1 MQGGPLPDN
10 GIFQRPQSRVAR
22 IFSQHCGQLC
32 DWTDPQVDEERE
44 IARREGMKKR
54 SIRMKVVSRF
64 VGVMMIATAIAAPA
78 AAQWLHFPTAG
89 VPRLPD
95 GSPDLKAAA
104 PRTADG
110 KPDFSGIWEP
120 EKNRPCPP
128 EGCAD
133 MQVPLEFLNIGMSLK
148 DGPPYQSWAAEIRKS
163 RAEQNG
169 KDDPVSRC
177 LPGGIVKL
185 HTTPL
190 LRKIIQLPGLLVM
203 LHEMD
208 ATYRQIFTDG
218 RSLPAIDMPYWKGY
232 STGKWEGD
240 TLVVQTTGFPDGIWL
255 DRNGSRLTD
264 AARITERF
272 RRVNFGRME
281 IEITIDDPKAYT
293 HPWTIKLNHN
303 IVLDTE
309 LIDYICVENEK
320 DAGKLIGK

>member
-1 MQGGPLPDN
+1 
-10 GIFQRPQSRVAR
+10 
-22 IFSQHCGQLC
+22 
-32 DWTDPQVDEERE
+32 
-44 IARREGMKKR
+44 
-54 SIRMKVVSRF
+54 MKVICKF
-64 VGVMMIATAIAAPA
+64 VTLVAILSTVLSAHLH
-78 AAQWLHFPTAG
+78 AQWLAYPTAG

-95 GSPDLKAAA
+95 GSPNLQAPA
-104 PRTADG
+104 PRTPDG

-133 MQVPLEFLNIGMSLK
+133 MQVPLEFVNIGTSLK
-148 DGPPYQSWAAEIRKS
+148 DGPPYQPWAAEIRKT

-190 LRKIIQLPGLLVM
+190 LRKIVQLPGLLIT
-203 LHEMD
+203 LNEMD

-218 RSLPAIDMPYWKGY
+218 RSLPRIDMPYWKGY
-232 STGKWEGD
+232 SSGKWEGD
-240 TLVVQTTGFPDGIWL
+240 TLVVQTTGFPDGVWL
-255 DRNGSRLTD
+255 DRNGSPLTD
-264 AARITERF
+264 AAKITERF
-272 RRVNFGRME
+272 RRVNYGRME
-281 IEITIDDPKAYT
+281 IEITVDDPKAYT
-293 HPWTIKLNHN
+293 RPWTIKLNHN

-320 DAGKLIGK
+320 DAGKLLGK